1 MISFIHSGRE
11 VKIYRVSNSNKM
23 VGIVSYMAV
32 LLVYFTQNIIGK
44 KVGSCHIDGQPG
56 GIRINK
62 FLTQLDNK

>member
-44 KVGSCHIDGQPG
+44 KVGSCHIDG
-56 GIRINK
+56 
-62 FLTQLDNK
+62 